1 MLTYD
6 TPATSHDMGTYM
18 KLVTKYQISAIN
30 SCWEKC
36 AYMFNV
42 YKNQLSRQTG
52 SRNLWWF
59 QKRFPRYGIPM
70 WSLWPNIRFLP
81 SIVAEKNMTKNIL
94 EGRTDRGKTVY
105 PPPPSGSGGIIRS
118 KIGSKCVDLI
128 LIRLAKCWNTF
139 FSSKFCIWLYC
150 ENGKYM
156 IILWKCQV
164 GIYFF
169 LLSSQICFFKIQ
181 NQNNFL
187 GKKTI

>member
-1 MLTYD
+1 
-6 TPATSHDMGTYM
+6 
-18 KLVTKYQISAIN
+18 
-30 SCWEKC
+30 
-36 AYMFNV
+36 
-42 YKNQLSRQTG
+42 
-52 SRNLWWF
+52 
-59 QKRFPRYGIPM
+59 M
-70 WSLWPNIRFLP
+70 WSLWPNIRFLL
-81 SIVAEKNMTKNIL
+81 SIVAEKNVTKNIL

-105 PPPPSGSGGIIRS
+105 PPPPSGSGGIIRF

-128 LIRLAKCWNTF
+128 LIRLAKCWNYF

-169 LLSSQICFFKIQ
+169 LLSSQIFFFKIQ

-187 GKKTI
+187 GKKNIKLKLNSLRGKLIKKNCKTKMVLPYTNKKTK